1 MMRDIL
7 AFGRNLFG
15 NTRTQ
20 EDWVG
25 VTEEYNAPIAGE
37 EPAVLADKKRLLTNP
52 YYAFAASH
60 FGALSQKSIAL

>member
-1 MMRDIL
+1 MLRYIL
-7 AFGRNLFG
+7 AFGRDLFG
-15 NTRTQ
+15 NNRTQ

-25 VTEEYNAPIAGE
+25 ITKEYSAPIAGE
-37 EPAVLADKKRLLTNP
+37 EPAVLAEKKRNLTNP